1 MEKFLL
7 SVKNKNGSFNCSQ
20 LGEMDLRATYCA
32 LVISKLLNIKNK
44 DIYENVSEFIK
55 SC

>member
-1 MEKFLL
+1 MENFLL
-7 SVKNKNGSFNCSQ
+7 RVKNENGSFNCNE

-32 LVISKLLNIKNK
+32 LVIAKLLDIKNDK
-44 DIYENVSEFIK
+44 IFYNVFEFIS